1 MNNNIL
7 VIVESPGKINK
18 IKEYLGSGYIIKASF
33 GHIRDLDKK
42 NISIDIEKNFLP
54 KYTINS
60 DKIKIVN
67 ELKKLSKECK
77 DTILASD
84 GDREGEAI
92 AYSLSLVLKL
102 KNPKRVIFNE
112 ITENII
118 KTAINNPI
126 KINYDI
132 VYAQQTRRILDRLI
146 GYKISPLLYNLFQ
159 SSQSVG
165 RVQSVVLRI
174 IIDKEKEIS
183 NFNMLA
189 RYKISFEFITQNN
202 DTVTGNLDINF
213 TDDKDIKNFINKI
226 NSNTIFK
233 IISTKSK
240 ILNKSPC
247 KPLITSTL
255 QQASYILLHFNVK
268 KTMQIAQK
276 LYEKG
281 YITYIRTDSLNI
293 NNNIINDISQYII
306 EKFGQEYSEPKNYVT
321 NNIKEAHECIR
332 PTKISI
338 STLQHSNVSDEENEL
353 YKLIWNK
360 TIECQMSKTKIKNKT
375 FNIDAI
381 NKDSILIFNNE
392 QSYII
397 VNIDTIEFL
406 GFKILYNDSINNK
419 NTDIDT
425 IKFKK
430 LYIYQIYS
438 SAPLRYNEADLIK
451 YLDKNSIGRPSTY
464 ESTIS
469 KLIDRK
475 YIESSD
481 IKGISKLSKYYELD
495 NTYKLNEYTKEILTG
510 NENKKFISTSIGNA
524 INDFMMNN
532 FSSIINIAYTS
543 KFEEYLD
550 KISIGDANWVEVISK
565 LYDEFNN
572 IIIKLCTDKAFNT
585 KIDNLLGHINN
596 IDIYTGSGKFGP
608 YIKAY
613 INNKWK
619 YASIQNID
627 KNKLTLEYSN
637 ELLNFPI
644 ILGKFNKKDVLL
656 HKGIYSYYLLYN
668 KCKFNVKETDYK
680 IIDLVYAEN
689 ILSKKII

>member
-7 VIVESPGKINK
+7 IIVESPGKIDK
-18 IKEYLGSGYIIKASF
+18 IKEYLGSGYIVKASF
-33 GHIRDLDKK
+33 GHIRDLDKNK
-42 NISIDIEKNFLP
+42 ISIDIENNFLP

-60 DKIKIVN
+60 DKTKIVK
-67 ELKKLSKECK
+67 ELKNLSKECK

-118 KTAINNPI
+118 KTAIDNPI

-146 GYKISPLLYNLFQ
+146 GYKISPLLSNLLQ

-174 IIDKEKEIS
+174 IIDKEIEIN
-183 NFNMLA
+183 NFNSLA
-189 RYKISFEFITQNN
+189 KYKIVFEFITQNN
-202 DTVTGNLDINF
+202 DTVTGNLDINLI
-213 TDDKDIKNFINKI
+213 DDENIKNFINKI
-226 NSNTIFK
+226 TSNTIFK
-233 IISTKSK
+233 IISITSK
-240 ILNKSPC
+240 NLYKTPGR
-247 KPLITSTL
+247 PLITSTL
-255 QQASYILLHFNVK
+255 QQLSYTLLHFNVK
-268 KTMQIAQK
+268 KTMQLAQK

-281 YITYIRTDSLNI
+281 HITYIRTDSLNI

-306 EKFGQEYSEPKNYVT
+306 KKFGQEYSEPKNYVM

-338 STLQHSNVSDEENEL
+338 SELQCSNISSEENEL
-353 YKLIWNK
+353 YKLIWNR

-381 NKDSILIFNNE
+381 NKESILIFNNE

-397 VNIDTIEFL
+397 VNIDTIDFL
-406 GFKILYNDSINNK
+406 GFKILYNDNINNK
-419 NTDIDT
+419 NTNIET

-430 LYIYQIYS
+430 LNIYQTYS

-451 YLDKNSIGRPSTY
+451 YLAKNSIGRPSTY

-475 YIESSD
+475 YIEYAD

-495 NTYKLNEYTKEILTG
+495 NTYKLNEYMKDILTG
-510 NENKKFISTSIGNA
+510 NENKKFISTNIGNT
-524 INDFMMNN
+524 INTFMINN

-550 KISIGDANWVEVISK
+550 KISIGDANWIEVITK

-572 IIIKLCTDKAFNT
+572 IIIKLSTDKVFNT
-585 KIDNLLGHINN
+585 RIDKILGNINN
-596 IDIYTGSGKFGP
+596 VDIYTGSGKFGP

-619 YASIQNID
+619 YVSIKKID
-627 KNKLTLEYSN
+627 KTKLTLEYFS

-644 ILGKFNKKDVLL
+644 ILGKFNKKDVVL
-656 HKGIYSYYLLYN
+656 HKGIYSLYLLYN
-668 KCKFNVKETDYK
+668 KCKFNVKETNYK

-689 ILSKKII
+689 ILSTKII